1 MTINTKPFKK
11 RSIYGGLSGNI
22 AFIRRFMEIVKIPL
36 MSKEEYDSLIR
47 EEHISRIA
55 FKGDKYPYIAP
66 FLYVF
71 DGNYMYFLSTRY
83 GRKMEY
89 FKQNPHVTVEVEK
102 LSRDLSE
109 YAFVTLSGRLV
120 EVEDAAKKKAIRDDF
135 VRLIKSKSLSKNIM
149 AALGHSPQEPVEAI
163 VSEERS
169 LIWRLAGVSKITG
182 LKNETIR

>member
-1 MTINTKPFKK
+1 MVE
-11 RSIYGGLSGNI
+11 LSGNF
-22 AFIRRFMEIVKIPL
+22 AFTRRFMKIVKIPY
-36 MSKEEYDSLIR
+36 MSKEEYDRMIR

-55 FKGDKYPYIAP
+55 FKGEKYPYIAP

-89 FKQNPHVTVEVEK
+89 FRQNPYVTVEVEK
-102 LSRDLSE
+102 LSSDLSE

-120 EVEDAAKKKAIRDDF
+120 EVTDAAKKRAIRDDF
-135 VRLIKSKSLSKNIM
+135 VRLIKGRSLSRNIM

-169 LIWRLAGVSKITG
+169 LIWKLASVGKITG
-182 LKNETIR
+182 LKNETG